1 MVMDEILNGDPQA
14 WRWHDV
20 ISVDVTLFFWI
31 LIGSYLFVILA
42 MVVRAMLKLRSNKLS
57 KPTIIGKSFS
67 KYRRR
72 KL

>member
-1 MVMDEILNGDPQA
+1 MDEILNGDPQA
-14 WRWHDV
+14 WRWHDAV
-20 ISVDVTLFFWI
+20 TVDIKLFIWV
-31 LIGSYLFVILA
+31 LIGSYLLVILA
-42 MVVRAMLKLRSNKLS
+42 MVLRAMLKLRSNKLS